1 MKESAKLVI
10 IGLHYSHNYKLPHRL
25 LIPLCLLLIFG
36 TAASAGRDY
45 KVGGRREVKDVQ
57 SNQEVQDLGR
67 YCVRQYNKDHRR
79 PATAPL
85 LSFSEVVEAE
95 TQVVSG
101 IKYFLKIS
109 AASESGGGNSRRDN
123 YYDAVVLIK
132 PWGAESKALLDFGPS
147 RTNM

>member
-1 MKESAKLVI
+1 MEESAKPLI
-10 IGLHYSHNYKLPHRL
+10 IGLHCSHTNKLPRRL
-25 LIPLCLLLIFG
+25 VISLCLLLIFG
-36 TAASAGRDY
+36 TAAAGGRDY

-67 YCVRQYNKDHRR
+67 YCVRQYNEDRRR
-79 PATAPL
+79 PPTAPL

-109 AASESGGGNSRRDN
+109 AASVSGGNSGRAN

-132 PWGAESKALLDFGPS
+132 PWGAESKVLLDFGPS